1 MLPEGWERATFQASW
16 IQACCKLCLVPR
28 SWGVVVTSN
37 TMARAVLLSA
47 ALAYLGAALDDDAMA
62 ACLRCVNWSC
72 EGNEPHSEICSDC
85 LGEDC
90 DECRDAIG
98 NSELAAF
105 VSGGCNFYDGSEVG
119 NWFRDE
125 ACGSL
130 RGCCPITRDF
140 CTNNPYLQ
148 DNCNCGDCGYPACG
162 DCDCDYYGDGRC
174 CTGSSGYEDEDDC
187 TPGWAAIECRNDGT
201 LMYAEGCSSCDDCD
215 LFDATWYWG
224 GRATC
229 DAATNT
235 WYYDED
241 NDGDIDDE
249 GQFDECWYEDCYDE
263 CSEGNYLEGYTEFQ
277 CKYCRGPNWDSCEWL
292 PHLTTVDGCRAA
304 CDNSEDCVA
313 FDINTH
319 VGGEYG
325 CCLHPVVFDEDGL
338 SDFPW
343 DGSCW
348 VKENVRVTVTYYDD
362 GARHSWYW
370 QRDQCLLR
378 GERLCS
384 NQEICP
390 DGWGSLPVGGMVTNR
405 DMWTPT
411 QNGDMIQIGDGSGDP
426 EGTCAQFQI
435 EDCWQGWCMDD
446 RDVAWKQYY
455 ACCSEGGGAGGKD
468 DGPDAASAATIIAC
482 VAAAMCA
489 VLIGVVGFLYWK
501 MQQVQGRP
509 VRPAG
514 QAIAMEM
521 ATYGQTM
528 AAPSYVLKAASAPP
542 GRNFCVDCGAALQGP
557 FCGACGRNQP
567 AAVQPAAEQP
577 PFVAPTPHLFRRQPM
592 DYNQGAP
599 HSLPVEIISAAGQ
612 GQPAGARPVLQEPAE
627 QGYL

>member
-1 MLPEGWERATFQASW
+1 
-16 IQACCKLCLVPR
+16 
-28 SWGVVVTSN
+28 
-37 TMARAVLLSA
+37 
-47 ALAYLGAALDDDAMA
+47 
-62 ACLRCVNWSC
+62 
-72 EGNEPHSEICSDC
+72 DC

-348 VKENVRVTVTYYDD
+348 VKENVR
-362 GARHSWYW
+362 
-370 QRDQCLLR
+370 
-378 GERLCS
+378 
-384 NQEICP
+384 
-390 DGWGSLPVGGMVTNR
+390 
-405 DMWTPT
+405 
-411 QNGDMIQIGDGSGDP
+411 
-426 EGTCAQFQI
+426 
-435 EDCWQGWCMDD
+435 
-446 RDVAWKQYY
+446 
-455 ACCSEGGGAGGKD
+455 
-468 DGPDAASAATIIAC
+468 
-482 VAAAMCA
+482 
-489 VLIGVVGFLYWK
+489 
-501 MQQVQGRP
+501 
-509 VRPAG
+509 
-514 QAIAMEM
+514 
-521 ATYGQTM
+521 
-528 AAPSYVLKAASAPP
+528 
-542 GRNFCVDCGAALQGP
+542 
-557 FCGACGRNQP
+557 
-567 AAVQPAAEQP
+567 
-577 PFVAPTPHLFRRQPM
+577 
-592 DYNQGAP
+592 
-599 HSLPVEIISAAGQ
+599 
-612 GQPAGARPVLQEPAE
+612 
-627 QGYL
+627 

>member
-1 MLPEGWERATFQASW
+1 MRE
-16 IQACCKLCLVPR
+16 LVMR
-28 SWGVVVTSN
+28 GQ
-37 TMARAVLLSA
+37 RF
-47 ALAYLGAALDDDAMA
+47 Y
-62 ACLRCVNWSC
+62 
-72 EGNEPHSEICSDC
+72 SEICSDC

-125 ACGSL
+125 GCGSL
-130 RGCCPITRDF
+130 RGCCPITREF
-140 CTNNPYLQ
+140 CTNDPSLP

-249 GQFDECWYEDCYDE
+249 GQFDECWYEDCYDA
-263 CSEGNYLEGYTEFQ
+263 CSEGNYQEGYTEFQ

-325 CCLHPVVFDEDGL
+325 
-338 SDFPW
+338 
-343 DGSCW
+343 
-348 VKENVRVTVTYYDD
+348 
-362 GARHSWYW
+362 
-370 QRDQCLLR
+370 
-378 GERLCS
+378 
-384 NQEICP
+384 
-390 DGWGSLPVGGMVTNR
+390 
-405 DMWTPT
+405 
-411 QNGDMIQIGDGSGDP
+411 
-426 EGTCAQFQI
+426 
-435 EDCWQGWCMDD
+435 
-446 RDVAWKQYY
+446 
-455 ACCSEGGGAGGKD
+455 
-468 DGPDAASAATIIAC
+468 AAS
-482 VAAAMCA
+482 
-489 VLIGVVGFLYWK
+489 
-501 MQQVQGRP
+501 
-509 VRPAG
+509 
-514 QAIAMEM
+514 
-521 ATYGQTM
+521 
-528 AAPSYVLKAASAPP
+528 
-542 GRNFCVDCGAALQGP
+542 
-557 FCGACGRNQP
+557 
-567 AAVQPAAEQP
+567 
-577 PFVAPTPHLFRRQPM
+577 TP
-592 DYNQGAP
+592 
-599 HSLPVEIISAAGQ
+599 
-612 GQPAGARPVLQEPAE
+612 
-627 QGYL
+627 